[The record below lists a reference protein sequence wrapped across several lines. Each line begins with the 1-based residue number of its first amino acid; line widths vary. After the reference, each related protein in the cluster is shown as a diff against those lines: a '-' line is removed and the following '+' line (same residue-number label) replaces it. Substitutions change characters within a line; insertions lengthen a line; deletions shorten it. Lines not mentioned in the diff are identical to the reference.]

1 MKKVSIIQYVC
12 LACGSIVWIYGWKSH
27 SFNILAV
34 GILLLFIQ
42 NILFAFREVKER
54 IIFLLF
60 QGALFTFLLARP
72 IIGMFEG
79 IEWWTTSSQA
89 EENVRFSL
97 LIVTLSLV
105 ALYLGAVC
113 ASFWQFKLKEKGS
126 VKKRFFDEETI
137 SVLKFIALFMFLVTT
152 GLHFLQ
158 ESEKLIFIY
167 GKTYLDYYSQFQSS
181 LPGWI
186 HTLADFMPY
195 SLCIYLA
202 TFPTKKQT
210 IIPLIIYWCSAIPSL
225 LIGVRN
231 PIVLNSIFIFLYYFI
246 REILDNKE
254 RWLKRA
260 EKILLVMSVPCMIIF
275 MFLYASI
282 RSGRKVEFTNPFI
295 MIKKF
300 FWAQGVTFDFVAM
313 GYGHR
318 RNLPDH
324 PYKNYTFGGIIDYI
338 THGQMGQILFGTS
351 GFPDGNNLITARESN
366 SLAHNLS
373 YVILKD
379 RYLNGQGVG
388 SSYLLEN
395 YLDFGY
401 IGVVLFSLVLGGLLI
416 FGMYWMKKNILLRT
430 IVLVSLTSIFFMPRA
445 EATGWLTFIVTLQFW
460 LCVAL
465 CFCGSIIC
473 TKVPFFREILLKI
486 RIIK

>member
-1 MKKVSIIQYVC
+1 M
-12 LACGSIVWIYGWKSH
+12 
-27 SFNILAV
+27 
-34 GILLLFIQ
+34 
-42 NILFAFREVKER
+42 
-54 IIFLLF
+54 
-60 QGALFTFLLARP
+60 
-72 IIGMFEG
+72 
-79 IEWWTTSSQA
+79 
-89 EENVRFSL
+89 
-97 LIVTLSLV
+97 
-105 ALYLGAVC
+105 
-113 ASFWQFKLKEKGS
+113 
-126 VKKRFFDEETI
+126 
-137 SVLKFIALFMFLVTT
+137 
-152 GLHFLQ
+152 
-158 ESEKLIFIY
+158 
-167 GKTYLDYYSQFQSS
+167 
-181 LPGWI
+181 
-186 HTLADFMPY
+186 
-195 SLCIYLA
+195 
-202 TFPTKKQT
+202 
-210 IIPLIIYWCSAIPSL
+210 
-225 LIGVRN
+225 
-231 PIVLNSIFIFLYYFI
+231 
-246 REILDNKE
+246 
-254 RWLKRA
+254 
-260 EKILLVMSVPCMIIF
+260 
-275 MFLYASI
+275 
-282 RSGRKVEFTNPFI
+282 EFTNPFI